1 MNNSQLADDLL
12 AARRT
17 KIPPISFPDKAEIA
31 PPHRAAINTVVN
43 DIVDDICKE
52 IAELRHALDDIEQR
66 IMESAAGAKHHL
78 SEHAGI
84 CASFKGEVARIR
96 QAIESIKLPE

>member
-17 KIPPISFPDKAEIA
+17 KIPPISFPDKAETA
-31 PPHRAAINTVVN
+31 PHRAAINTVVDN
-43 DIVDDICKE
+43 IVDDICKE

-66 IMESAAGAKHHL
+66 ILESAAGAKHHL

-84 CASFKGEVARIR
+84 CVSFKGEVARIR